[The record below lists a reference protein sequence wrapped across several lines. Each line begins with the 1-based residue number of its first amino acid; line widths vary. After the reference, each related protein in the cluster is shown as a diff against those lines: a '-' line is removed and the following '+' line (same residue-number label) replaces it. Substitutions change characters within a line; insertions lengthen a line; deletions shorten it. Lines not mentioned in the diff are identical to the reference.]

1 MYEPGGGDNLKEKI
15 QILKASEQTYENKQK
30 ATFLESF
37 V

>member
-1 MYEPGGGDNLKEKI
+1 MYEPGGGDNIKGKI
-15 QILKASEQTYENKQK
+15 EILKASDSYENKQK